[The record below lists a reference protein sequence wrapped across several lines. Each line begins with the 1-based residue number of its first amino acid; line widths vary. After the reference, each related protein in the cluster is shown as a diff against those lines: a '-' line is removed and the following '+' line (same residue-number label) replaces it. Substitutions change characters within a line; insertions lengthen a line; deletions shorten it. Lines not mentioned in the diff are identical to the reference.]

1 MQTRSEA
8 FVALALL
15 ILAVALSLVERVEWL
30 LAADDAERPHAAGE
44 RAVVVLG
51 YRLDWPEGTPV
62 RPATLL
68 AQPDR
73 KLRAPLPR
81 RVLCSRNG
89 SVAAWRLL
97 PAIAPA

>member
-1 MQTRSEA
+1 MQTRTGRLGKRSEA

-15 ILAVALSLVERVEWL
+15 NLAIALSLVVERVEWL
-30 LAADDAERPHAAGE
+30 LAADDAEPPHAAGG
-44 RAVVVLG
+44 AVVVLG

-68 AQPDR
+68 AQPDGE
-73 KLRAPLPR
+73 LRASLPR

-89 SVAAWRLL
+89 YDAA
-97 PAIAPA
+97 

>member
-1 MQTRSEA
+1 MGRLVLLGLS
-8 FVALALL
+8 LASPH
-15 ILAVALSLVERVEWL
+15 ILTTALSLVGRVEWL
-30 LAADDAERPHAAGE
+30 FAADDVEHPHATGG
-44 RAVVVLG
+44 AVVVLG

-68 AQPDR
+68 AQPDL
-73 KLRAPLPR
+73 KLRASLPR

-89 SVAAWRLL
+89 SVAAWRLR